1 MILKIPVAAI
11 RFVST
16 NSPGSSYPVNLYRP
30 SSAACGR
37 HLPRRG
43 RLRSF
48 PSGRCVAQRIQI
60 IIAAGGSYTIKSDAG
75 SAQPRL
81 MRGSRDWRDWKA
93 RANSYYLSSKG
104 LLENNLSLRTSA
116 HTGVAIPRIFKH
128 LGSKTKLF
136 PFNRGAATPVTSV
149 YSSQRHAFLTAP
161 YFTSAVSLVT

>member
-1 MILKIPVAAI
+1 MILKAPVVTAI
-11 RFVST
+11 CFVGT

-48 PSGRCVAQRIQI
+48 PSGE
-60 IIAAGGSYTIKSDAG
+60 AG

-81 MRGSRDWRDWKA
+81 MRGSRDRRDWKA

-161 YFTSAVSLVT
+161 YFTSAVFSVT